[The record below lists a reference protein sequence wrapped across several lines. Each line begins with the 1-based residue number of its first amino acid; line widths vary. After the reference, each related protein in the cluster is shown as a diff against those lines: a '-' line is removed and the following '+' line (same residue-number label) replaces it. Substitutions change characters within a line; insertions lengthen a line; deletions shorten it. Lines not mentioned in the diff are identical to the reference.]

1 MPENRSKTGNAGS
14 FQPGESGNPD
24 GRPKL
29 TPEGQEVRDLLRQ
42 HSLRAVD
49 CLLKLLD
56 GGGPLALRAAEVI
69 LDRAWGAPGREEN
82 VLHIDGV
89 WDIRARFGGP

>member
-1 MPENRSKTGNAGS
+1 MPENRRKAGNTGS
-14 FQPGESGNPD
+14 FQPGESGNPG

-29 TPEGQEVRDLLRQ
+29 TPEGKEVRDLLRQ

-56 GGGPLALRAAEVI
+56 GGGPLGLRAAEVI
-69 LDRAWGAPGREEN
+69 LDRAWGAPGQEKDVR
-82 VLHIDGV
+82 HIDGV
-89 WDIRARFGGP
+89 RDMRERFK